1 MLLVL
6 RCPFLRQLRE
16 GNLCESLKDRRLS
29 ESLISI
35 QLWFRKKKLILSH
48 TQENVDIM
56 TGRLTWDIFIT
67 KDAIWDDMF
76 PLLLILSKC
85 ELGAWNKF
93 ISWTFLYLETFLLR
107 RTLFKTVRCCFHQ
120 VRLCLELILSHEKKL
135 CKSEIYTGIL
145 MTHLKNRSCLPK
157 PGQNSFSNED

>member
-1 MLLVL
+1 M
-6 RCPFLRQLRE
+6 
-16 GNLCESLKDRRLS
+16 
-29 ESLISI
+29 I
-35 QLWFRKKKLILSH
+35 QKKKLILSC
-48 TQENVDIM
+48 TQKNVDIM
-56 TGRLTWDIFIT
+56 TSRLTRDIFIT
-67 KDAIWDDMF
+67 KDAIWDGML
-76 PLLLILSKC
+76 PLLLVLSKC

-107 RTLFKTVRCCFHQ
+107 RTLFKTVCCCSYR

-145 MTHLKNRSCLPK
+145 ITHLKNRSCLPK

>member
-1 MLLVL
+1 MLLIL
-6 RCPFLRQLRE
+6 RRQFLGQLRE
-16 GNLCESLKDRRLS
+16 GNLCESRKDRRLS
-29 ESLISI
+29 ENLKSI
-35 QLWFRKKKLILSH
+35 QSWFRKKKLILSR

-56 TGRLTWDIFIT
+56 TSRLTWDIFIT
-67 KDAIWDDMF
+67 KDAIWDGMF

-107 RTLFKTVRCCFHQ
+107 RTLFKTVCCCSYR

-135 CKSEIYTGIL
+135 CKSEIYMGIL
-145 MTHLKNRSCLPK
+145 MTHLKNRSCPQTWTK
-157 PGQNSFSNED
+157 FV

>member
-6 RCPFLRQLRE
+6 RRPFLGQLCE
-16 GNLCESLKDRRLS
+16 GNLCESRKDHRLS
-29 ESLISI
+29 ENLKSI
-35 QLWFRKKKLILSH
+35 QSWFRKKKLIISR

-56 TGRLTWDIFIT
+56 TSRLTRDIFIT
-67 KDAIWDDMF
+67 KDAIWDGML
-76 PLLLILSKC
+76 PLLLVLSKC

-107 RTLFKTVRCCFHQ
+107 RTLLKTVRCCFHQ
-120 VRLCLELILSHEKKL
+120 VRLCLELILSREKKL